1 MGGLKLLSFLLAA
14 ERKLKYLVLAEEAN
28 VWLDQII
35 TGQFI
40 PIRSLNLD
48 VLRFTCLI
56 TSNVKFEEVGG
67 QLISF
72 ASLHSLMIC
81 YGYCKTLGSL
91 NSYCRVQRQLLPLW
105 IDFPAFRSSL
115 NYALWALYLQKN
127 SRSCFIL
134 GMCEIYC
141 LVIAIFNAAM

>member
-35 TGQFI
+35 TGQFT

-91 NSYCRVQRQLLPLW
+91 NSYGRVQRQLLPLW

-115 NYALWALYLQKN
+115 NYAL
-127 SRSCFIL
+127 
-134 GMCEIYC
+134 
-141 LVIAIFNAAM
+141 